1 MSNLINKTTAQI
13 KAEKID
19 ALQSELQSHVE
30 SILSLIYAEANTEG
44 EQQALIYAEANT
56 EGEQQAIMDVFG
68 TGATAALTKYG
79 TLHAAISALN
89 PATSVPV
96 PDLTVFQPQPDGT
109 VLFVAVLEEAPEP

>member
-44 EQQALIYAEANT
+44 EQQA
-56 EGEQQAIMDVFG
+56 IMDVFG
-68 TGATAALTKYG
+68 TGATAALTKYYKF
-79 TLHAAISALN
+79 LFISIMLLDN
-89 PATSVPV
+89 HSKTWPSS
-96 PDLTVFQPQPDGT
+96 LYYLFNSFWDGMQR
-109 VLFVAVLEEAPEP
+109 F